1 MRKKE
6 SDAMNVHPGS
16 DTADSVLLHE
26 AFRSFDDAAA
36 TLQQSYQTLTSR
48 LEQLDVEL
56 ADRNEALSRNLR
68 ANEELR
74 EHLTA
79 IVESLSTGLL
89 VVDTEGSITRCNQAG
104 EHFLG
109 LTRDQIVGR
118 SLTVCLKEAQL
129 DGDVYPLTTQQGS
142 AVTLSHRALQTGE
155 GSHAGS
161 LVLIQDVTTVRE
173 LEDRLQRRNRLA
185 AMGEMVGR
193 IAHEIRNPLGSIE
206 LFASML
212 RRDLHGVPALRD
224 YAEHISSSVHMM
236 NRLLTN
242 LLLYTKP
249 DCSHGGW
256 HETEALMLDALTL
269 AAHAVAHTRIDIRLE
284 VNPLASRI
292 WCDAGQMK
300 QVLLNLILNSI
311 HAMPGSGTL
320 TLSATLTGGQASGGP
335 ALCLSVSDT
344 GVGIAPAQRA
354 KIFDPFFTTRDE
366 GTGLGLAIV
375 HAIVEAHRGRI
386 DVESVEGRGTTL
398 TIVLPHPQEEQ
409 RVKTSGSLDLDRR
422 DRGAAS
428 AMIGERHFVE
438 EETSA

>member
-1 MRKKE
+1 
-6 SDAMNVHPGS
+6 MNVHSAPASIDS
-16 DTADSVLLHE
+16 DLLHE
-26 AFRSFDDAAA
+26 AFRSFDGAAA
-36 TLQQSYQTLTSR
+36 TLQQSYQTLTTR

-56 ADRNEALSRNLR
+56 ADRNEALRMNLC
-68 ANEELR
+68 ANEQLR

-89 VVDTEGSITRCNQAG
+89 VMDESGTITRCNQAG
-104 EHFLG
+104 AQLLG
-109 LTRDQIVGR
+109 LAHDRIIGR
-118 SLTVCLKEAQL
+118 SLAACLKEARL
-129 DGDVYPLTTQQGS
+129 DSDVYPLTTHQGA
-142 AVTLSHRALQTGE
+142 AVSLSQRALQTSDGR
-155 GSHAGS
+155 HAGS
-161 LVLIQDVTTVRE
+161 LALIQDVTAVRE

-212 RRDLHGVPALRD
+212 HRDLHDAPGLRK

-249 DCSHGGW
+249 DCSHGAR
-256 HETEALMLDALTL
+256 HETEALILDALTL
-269 AAHAVAHTRIDIRLE
+269 AAHAVAGARVDIRIG
-284 VNPLASRI
+284 VDPLASHL

-311 HAMPGSGTL
+311 HAMPKGGTL
-320 TLSATLTGGQASGGP
+320 TLTAKLTAESAPGGP
-335 ALCLSVSDT
+335 GVCLSVSDT
-344 GVGIAPAQRA
+344 GVGIPAAERSRV
-354 KIFDPFFTTRDE
+354 FDPFFTTRDE

-375 HAIVEAHRGRI
+375 HAIVEGHRGRI
-386 DVESVEGRGTTL
+386 DVESAEGQGATF
-398 TIVLPHPQEEQ
+398 TIVLPNHH
-409 RVKTSGSLDLDRR
+409 GLDRR
-422 DRGAAS
+422 LINS
-428 AMIGERHFVE
+428 SSSSILSGEGRNTAEILNEERLVE

>member
-1 MRKKE
+1 
-6 SDAMNVHPGS
+6 MNVHPASATTES
-16 DTADSVLLHE
+16 DLLHD
-26 AFRSFDDAAA
+26 AFRSFDEAAA

-56 ADRNEALSRNLR
+56 ADRNEALGRNLR

-89 VVDTEGSITRCNQAG
+89 VMDAEGTITRCNQAG
-104 EHFLG
+104 EQLLG
-109 LTRDQIVGR
+109 LSREQIIGR
-118 SLTVCLKEAQL
+118 SLAACLKEAQL
-129 DGDVYPLTTQQGS
+129 DDDVYPLTTQQGA
-142 AVTLSHRALQTGE
+142 AVALSQRALQTSE
-155 GSHAGS
+155 GCHAGNV
-161 LVLIQDVTTVRE
+161 LLIQDVTAVRE
-173 LEDRLQRRNRLA
+173 LEDRLQRRNRLV
-185 AMGEMVGR
+185 AMGEMIGR

-212 RRDLHGVPALRD
+212 HRDLSGAPVLRK

-249 DCSHGGW
+249 DCSHGEW

-269 AAHAVAHTRIDIRLE
+269 AAHAVANTRIDIRLN
-284 VNPLASRI
+284 VDPLASHI

-300 QVLLNLILNSI
+300 QVLLNMVLNSI
-311 HAMPGSGTL
+311 HAMPESGTL
-320 TLSATLTGGQASGGP
+320 SLSATITTTQTSSGP

-344 GVGIAPAQRA
+344 GVGIPAAEQPR
-354 KIFDPFFTTRDE
+354 IFDPFFTTRDE

-386 DVESVEGRGTTL
+386 DVESVEGRGTTFR
-398 TIVLPHPQEEQ
+398 IVLPHRREADRVEPPQ
-409 RVKTSGSLDLDRR
+409 SSDP
-422 DRGAAS
+422 DRGDGFGVAVVIGKRHCIEEEAS
-428 AMIGERHFVE
+428 A
-438 EETSA
+438 

>member
-1 MRKKE
+1 MNIHPVSATTD
-6 SDAMNVHPGS
+6 SD
-16 DTADSVLLHE
+16 LLHE

-36 TLQQSYQTLTSR
+36 TLQQSYLTMTSR

-56 ADRNEALSRNLR
+56 ADRNEALGRNLR

-89 VVDTEGSITRCNQAG
+89 VMDTEGTITRCNQAG
-104 EHFLG
+104 EQFLG
-109 LTRDQIVGR
+109 LPREQIIGR
-118 SLTVCLKEAQL
+118 SLAACLKEAQL
-129 DGDVYPLTTQQGS
+129 DGDVYPLTTQRGA
-142 AVTLSHRALQTGE
+142 AVALSHRALQSSE
-155 GSHAGS
+155 GRHAGS
-161 LVLIQDVTTVRE
+161 LALIQDVTAVRE

-212 RRDLHGVPALRD
+212 RRDLNGVPALRG

-249 DCSHGGW
+249 DCSHGEW
-256 HETEALMLDALTL
+256 HVTEDLMQDALTL
-269 AAHAVAHTRIDIRLE
+269 AAHAVANTRIDIRLD

-320 TLSATLTGGQASGGP
+320 TLSATLTEEQPPGGP
-335 ALCLSVSDT
+335 ALRLSVSDT
-344 GVGIAPAQRA
+344 GVGIAAAQRSR
-354 KIFDPFFTTRDE
+354 IFDPFFTTRDD

-386 DVESVEGRGTTL
+386 DVESVEGRGTTF
-398 TIVLPHPQEEQ
+398 TIVLPHHREAD
-409 RVKTSGSLDLDRR
+409 RVETPESPDP
-422 DRGAAS
+422 DRGDGAGVP
-428 AMIGERHFVE
+428 AMIDERHFVE

>member
-1 MRKKE
+1 MNIHPVSATTD
-6 SDAMNVHPGS
+6 SD
-16 DTADSVLLHE
+16 LLHE

-36 TLQQSYQTLTSR
+36 TLQQSYLTMTSR

-89 VVDTEGSITRCNQAG
+89 VMDTEGTITRCNQAG
-104 EHFLG
+104 EQLLG
-109 LTRDQIVGR
+109 LAREQIVGR
-118 SLTVCLKEAQL
+118 SLATCLKDARL
-129 DGDVYPLTTQQGS
+129 DGDVYPLTTRQGA
-142 AVTLSHRALQTGE
+142 AVSLSQRALQTSDGR
-155 GSHAGS
+155 HAGS
-161 LVLIQDVTTVRE
+161 LALIQDVTALRE

-212 RRDLHGVPALRD
+212 RRDLNGEAGLRG

-249 DCSHGGW
+249 DCSHGEW
-256 HETEALMLDALTL
+256 HETEVLMLDALTL
-269 AAHAVAHTRIDIRLE
+269 AAHAVANTRIDIRIE
-284 VNPLASRI
+284 ADPAASRI

-320 TLSATLTGGQASGGP
+320 TLSATLTEEQAPRGP
-335 ALCLSVSDT
+335 AVRLSVSDT
-344 GVGIAPAQRA
+344 GVGIPAAQRSR
-354 KIFDPFFTTRDE
+354 IFDPFFTTRDE

-375 HAIVEAHRGRI
+375 HAIVEGHRGRI
-386 DVESVEGRGTTL
+386 DVESVEGRGTTF
-398 TIVLPHPQEEQ
+398 TIVLPNHQEPSRRLSLESPAIASRDGY
-409 RVKTSGSLDLDRR
+409 RVPDMIEERHLLEEE
-422 DRGAAS
+422 AS
-428 AMIGERHFVE
+428 A
-438 EETSA
+438 

>member
-1 MRKKE
+1 MNI
-6 SDAMNVHPGS
+6 DAVSTTMEN
-16 DTADSVLLHE
+16 DLLHE

-56 ADRNEALSRNLR
+56 ADRNEALGQNLR

-89 VVDTEGSITRCNQAG
+89 VLNTEGLITRCNQAG
-104 EHFLG
+104 EQLLG
-109 LTRDQIVGR
+109 LTREQMMGR
-118 SLTVCLKEAQL
+118 SLVDCLKEAQL
-129 DGDVYPLTTQQGS
+129 DGEAYPLTTQQGA
-142 AVTLSHRALQTGE
+142 AVTLSQRALQSSAGCQ
-155 GSHAGS
+155 AGS
-161 LVLIQDVTTVRE
+161 VVLIQDVTAVRE

-212 RRDLHGVPALRD
+212 RRDLNGDPALRG

-249 DCSHGGW
+249 DCSHGEW
-256 HETEALMLDALTL
+256 HETEALMLDSLTL
-269 AAHAVAHTRIDIRLE
+269 AAHAIASTRIDIRLDID
-284 VNPLASRI
+284 PLAVRI

-300 QVLLNLILNSI
+300 QVLLNLILNGI

-320 TLSATLTGGQASGGP
+320 TLSAALAEGRVSGGP
-335 ALCLSVSDT
+335 AICLSVSDT
-344 GVGIAPAQRA
+344 GVGIPAAQRSR
-354 KIFDPFFTTRDE
+354 IFDPFFTTRDD

-375 HAIVEAHRGRI
+375 HAIVEGHRGRI
-386 DVESVEGRGTTL
+386 DVESVEGRGTTF
-398 TIVLPHPQEEQ
+398 TIALPGHRETDCVQDPEMP
-409 RVKTSGSLDLDRR
+409 VS
-422 DRGAAS
+422 DRGDGAGVPTIDA
-428 AMIGERHFVE
+428 RHFVE

>member
-1 MRKKE
+1 MNMHPVSATTD
-6 SDAMNVHPGS
+6 SD
-16 DTADSVLLHE
+16 LLHE

-36 TLQQSYQTLTSR
+36 TLQQSYFTMTTR

-56 ADRNEALSRNLR
+56 ADRNEALGRNLR

-89 VVDTEGSITRCNQAG
+89 VMDTEGTITRCNQAG
-104 EHFLG
+104 EQLLG
-109 LTRDQIVGR
+109 LTREEIMGR
-118 SLTVCLKEAQL
+118 SLAACLKEAHL
-129 DGDVYPLTTQQGS
+129 DGDAYPLTTRYG
-142 AVTLSHRALQTGE
+142 ATVALSQRALQTSE
-155 GSHAGS
+155 GRHAGS
-161 LVLIQDVTTVRE
+161 LVLIQDVTAVRE
-173 LEDRLQRRNRLA
+173 LENRLQRRNRLA

-212 RRDLHGVPALRD
+212 RRDLNGVPALKG

-249 DCSHGGW
+249 DCSHGRW

-269 AAHAVAHTRIDIRLE
+269 AAHAVANTRVDIRLH
-284 VNPLASRI
+284 VDPLAARI

-320 TLSATLTGGQASGGP
+320 TLSATLAEEQVSGG
-335 ALCLSVSDT
+335 AAFRLSVSDT
-344 GVGIAPAQRA
+344 GSGIPAAQRSR
-354 KIFDPFFTTRDE
+354 IFDPFFTTKDE

-375 HAIVEAHRGRI
+375 HAIIEAHRGRI
-386 DVESVEGRGTTL
+386 DVESAEGRGTTF
-398 TIVLPHPQEEQ
+398 TIALPDHREA
-409 RVKTSGSLDLDRR
+409 DRIETPDSPAP
-422 DRGAAS
+422 DRGDRIGTS
-428 AMIGERHFVE
+428 PMVGERHFVE

>member
-1 MRKKE
+1 
-6 SDAMNVHPGS
+6 MNITSVS
-16 DTADSVLLHE
+16 ATADSDLLHE

-56 ADRNEALSRNLR
+56 ADRNEALGQNLR

-89 VVDTEGSITRCNQAG
+89 VLDTEGLITRCNQAG
-104 EHFLG
+104 EQLLG
-109 LTRDQIVGR
+109 LTREQIMGR
-118 SLTVCLKEAQL
+118 SLAACLKEAQL
-129 DGDVYPLTTQQGS
+129 DGDVYPLTTQQGA
-142 AVTLSHRALQTGE
+142 AVALSQRALQTSVGR
-155 GSHAGS
+155 HAGS
-161 LVLIQDVTTVRE
+161 VVLIQDVTAVRE

-212 RRDLHGVPALRD
+212 RRDLNGVPALRG

-249 DCSHGGW
+249 DCSHGEW

-269 AAHAVAHTRIDIRLE
+269 AAHAVANTRIDIRLD
-284 VNPLASRI
+284 VDSLAARI

-320 TLSATLTGGQASGGP
+320 TLSAALTEGQASGGP
-335 ALCLSVSDT
+335 AICLSVSDT
-344 GVGIAPAQRA
+344 GVGIPAAQRSR
-354 KIFDPFFTTRDE
+354 IFDPFFTTRDE

-375 HAIVEAHRGRI
+375 HAIVEGHRGRI
-386 DVESVEGRGTTL
+386 DVESVEGRGTTF
-398 TIVLPHPQEEQ
+398 TIVLPCHRGADCVEPPE
-409 RVKTSGSLDLDRR
+409 SPAS
-422 DRGAAS
+422 DRGDGADNS
-428 AMIGERHFVE
+428 AMIDERHFVA

>member
-1 MRKKE
+1 MVNAHPVSE
-6 SDAMNVHPGS
+6 S
-16 DTADSVLLHE
+16 TDSVLLHE

-56 ADRNEALSRNLR
+56 ADRNEALGKNLR

-89 VVDTEGSITRCNQAG
+89 VMNTEGAITRCNQAG
-104 EHFLG
+104 EQFLS
-109 LTRDQIVGR
+109 LTRDQIIGR
-118 SLTVCLKEAQL
+118 SLAACLKDARL
-129 DGDVYPLTTQQGS
+129 DGDVYPLTTQQGA
-142 AVTLSHRALQTGE
+142 AVTLSQRDLQTGE
-155 GSHAGS
+155 GRHAGS
-161 LVLIQDVTTVRE
+161 LVLIQDVTAVRE

-212 RRDLHGVPALRD
+212 RRDLNGTPALRG

-249 DCSHGGW
+249 DCSHGEW

-269 AAHAVAHTRIDIRLE
+269 AAHAVASTRIDIRLE
-284 VNPLASRI
+284 VDPIASRI

-311 HAMPGSGTL
+311 QAMPGSGTL
-320 TLSATLTGGQASGGP
+320 TLSATLTEGP
-335 ALCLSVSDT
+335 VSERSALRLSVSDT
-344 GVGIAPAQRA
+344 GVGIAAAQRSR
-354 KIFDPFFTTRDE
+354 IYDPFFTTKDE

-375 HAIVEAHRGRI
+375 HAIIEAHRGRI
-386 DVESVEGRGTTL
+386 DVESVEGCGATF
-398 TIVLPHPQEEQ
+398 TIVLPHHREASCVETTELP
-409 RVKTSGSLDLDRR
+409 DPH
-422 DRGAAS
+422 RGDGAGAGAP
-428 AMIGERHFVE
+428 AMIAAHHFVE

>member
-1 MRKKE
+1 MNLHSVSATTD
-6 SDAMNVHPGS
+6 SD
-16 DTADSVLLHE
+16 LLHQ
-26 AFRSFDDAAA
+26 AFRSFDDAAL
-36 TLQQSYQTLTSR
+36 TLQQSYQTLTTR

-56 ADRNEALSRNLR
+56 ADRNEALGRNLR

-89 VVDTEGSITRCNQAG
+89 VMDTEGTITRCNQAG
-104 EHFLG
+104 EQLLG
-109 LTRDQIVGR
+109 LPREQIIGR
-118 SLTVCLKEAQL
+118 SLTACLKEAQL
-129 DGDVYPLTTQQGS
+129 DGDAYPLTTQQGA
-142 AVTLSHRALQTGE
+142 AVALSQRALQTSE
-155 GSHAGS
+155 GRHAGS
-161 LVLIQDVTTVRE
+161 VLLIQDVTAVRE

-206 LFASML
+206 LFASMM
-212 RRDLHGVPALRD
+212 RRDLNGLPSLRG

-249 DCSHGGW
+249 DCSHGEW

-269 AAHAVAHTRIDIRLE
+269 AAHAVARTRIDIRLE
-284 VNPLASRI
+284 VDPRASRM

-320 TLSATLTGGQASGGP
+320 TLSAILTEEQALGGP
-335 ALCLSVSDT
+335 ALRLLVSDT
-344 GVGIAPAQRA
+344 GVGIAAAQRSR
-354 KIFDPFFTTRDE
+354 IFDPFFTTRDD

-386 DVESVEGRGTTL
+386 DVESAEGRGTTF
-398 TIVLPHPQEEQ
+398 TIVLPHRREADRIEAPE
-409 RVKTSGSLDLDRR
+409 SPDLI
-422 DRGAAS
+422 RGDGTGVPAS
-428 AMIGERHFVE
+428 IDERHFVE

>member
-1 MRKKE
+1 MNAHPVPAITD
-6 SDAMNVHPGS
+6 SD
-16 DTADSVLLHE
+16 LLHE

-56 ADRNEALSRNLR
+56 ADRNEALRQNLC
-68 ANEELR
+68 ANEQLR

-89 VVDTEGSITRCNQAG
+89 VMDEAGIITRCNQAG
-104 EHFLG
+104 TQLLG
-109 LTRDQIVGR
+109 LAHEQIVGH
-118 SLTVCLKEAQL
+118 SLAACLKEARL
-129 DGDVYPLTTQQGS
+129 DGDMYPLTTQQGA
-142 AVTLSHRALQTGE
+142 AVSLSQRALQTSDGR
-155 GSHAGS
+155 HAGS
-161 LVLIQDVTTVRE
+161 LALIQDVTAVRE

-212 RRDLHGVPALRD
+212 HRDLNDAPGLRR

-242 LLLYTKP
+242 LLVYTKP
-249 DCSHGGW
+249 DCSHGAR

-269 AAHAVAHTRIDIRLE
+269 AAHAVAGARVDIRLD
-284 VNPLASRI
+284 VDPLAPHI

-300 QVLLNLILNSI
+300 QVLLNLILNGI
-311 HAMPGSGTL
+311 HAMPDGGTL
-320 TLSATLTGGQASGGP
+320 TLSARLTAEPAPGGP
-335 ALCLSVSDT
+335 GVCLSVSDT
-344 GVGIAPAQRA
+344 GVGIPAAQRSR
-354 KIFDPFFTTRDE
+354 IFDPFFTTRDE

-375 HAIVEAHRGRI
+375 HAIVEGHRGRI
-386 DVESVEGRGTTL
+386 DVDSVEGRGTTFS
-398 TIVLPHPQEEQ
+398 IALPNHQEPS
-409 RVKTSGSLDLDRR
+409 RVPICESPAMASGDEYSVAEMLD
-422 DRGAAS
+422 
-428 AMIGERHFVE
+428 ERLLVE

>member
-1 MRKKE
+1 MNGHPVSAQMD
-6 SDAMNVHPGS
+6 SD
-16 DTADSVLLHE
+16 LLHE

-56 ADRNEALSRNLR
+56 ADRNEALRKNLR
-68 ANEELR
+68 VNEELR

-89 VVDTEGSITRCNQAG
+89 VMDEAGTITRCNQAG
-104 EHFLG
+104 TQLLG
-109 LTRDQIVGR
+109 LAHEQIIGR
-118 SLTVCLKEAQL
+118 SLAMCLKDAHL
-129 DGDVYPLTTQQGS
+129 DGDVYPLTTQQGA
-142 AVTLSHRALQTGE
+142 AVSLSQRALQTSDGRQ
-155 GSHAGS
+155 AGS
-161 LVLIQDVTTVRE
+161 LALIQDVTAMRE

-212 RRDLHGVPALRD
+212 RRDLHDAPALRG

-249 DCSHGGW
+249 DCSHRER
-256 HETEALMLDALTL
+256 HETEALMLNALTL
-269 AAHAVAHTRIDIRLE
+269 AAHAVAGARVDIRLD
-284 VNPLASRI
+284 VNPLASHM

-311 HAMPGSGTL
+311 HAMPNGGTL
-320 TLSATLTGGQASGGP
+320 TLSARPTAEATSGGVGI
-335 ALCLSVSDT
+335 CLSVSDT
-344 GVGIAPAQRA
+344 GIGIPAAQRSR
-354 KIFDPFFTTRDE
+354 IFDPFFTTRDE

-375 HAIVEAHRGRI
+375 HAIVEGHRGRI
-386 DVESVEGRGTTL
+386 DVESEEGRGTTFTL
-398 TIVLPHPQEEQ
+398 VLPNHHAVSPMPLQESPVLSFSE
-409 RVKTSGSLDLDRR
+409 GCP
-422 DRGAAS
+422 AS
-428 AMIGERHFVE
+428 EMIAERLLVG

>member
-1 MRKKE
+1 
-6 SDAMNVHPGS
+6 MNVHPGS
-16 DTADSVLLHE
+16 DTADSDLLHE
-26 AFRSFDDAAA
+26 AFRSFDEAAT

-56 ADRNEALSRNLR
+56 ADRNEALSLNLR

-89 VVDTEGSITRCNQAG
+89 VVDTEGSVTRCNQAG

-109 LTRDQIVGR
+109 LTRAQIVGR

-155 GSHAGS
+155 GRHAGS
-161 LVLIQDVTTVRE
+161 LVLIQDVTAVRE

-212 RRDLHGVPALRD
+212 RRDLHGAPALRD

-256 HETEALMLDALTL
+256 HETETLMLDALTL

-284 VNPLASRI
+284 VHPIASRI
-292 WCDAGQMK
+292 WCDEGQMK

-311 HAMPGSGTL
+311 HAMPGNGTL
-320 TLSATLTGGQASGGP
+320 TLSAALAGDQTPGRP
-335 ALCLSVSDT
+335 ALRLSVSDT
-344 GVGIAPAQRA
+344 GVGIAPSQRP

-422 DRGAAS
+422 DRGAAT
-428 AMIGERHFVE
+428 ATVGARHFVE

>member
-1 MRKKE
+1 MT
-6 SDAMNVHPGS
+6 VHPVPASTDS
-16 DTADSVLLHE
+16 DLLHE

-56 ADRNEALSRNLR
+56 ADRNEALRQNLCV
-68 ANEELR
+68 NEELR

-89 VVDTEGSITRCNQAG
+89 VMDEAGIITRCNQAG
-104 EHFLG
+104 TQLLG
-109 LTRDQIVGR
+109 LAHEQIIGR
-118 SLTVCLKEAQL
+118 SLATCLKEASL
-129 DGDVYPLTTQQGS
+129 DGDVYPLTTRQGA
-142 AVTLSHRALQTGE
+142 AVSLSRRALQTSDGRQ
-155 GSHAGS
+155 AGS
-161 LVLIQDVTTVRE
+161 LALIQDVTAVRE

-212 RRDLHGVPALRD
+212 RRDLHDAPGLRG
-224 YAEHISSSVHMM
+224 YAEHISLSVHMM

-249 DCSHGGW
+249 DCSHGKW

-269 AAHAVAHTRIDIRLE
+269 AAHAVAGARIDIRLD
-284 VNPLASRI
+284 VDPLAARI
-292 WCDAGQMK
+292 WCDAGQLK

-311 HAMPGSGTL
+311 HAMPDGGTL
-320 TLSATLTGGQASGGP
+320 TLSAKLTAGTAPTGP
-335 ALCLSVSDT
+335 GVCLSVSDT
-344 GVGIAPAQRA
+344 GVGIPAAQRSR
-354 KIFDPFFTTRDE
+354 IFDPFFTTRDE

-375 HAIVEAHRGRI
+375 HAIVEGHHGRI
-386 DVESVEGRGTTL
+386 DVDSVEGCGTTF
-398 TIVLPHPQEEQ
+398 TIALPRHHEPSRVLIRESPAMASVGGDRASEM
-409 RVKTSGSLDLDRR
+409 LD
-422 DRGAAS
+422 
-428 AMIGERHFVE
+428 ERLLVE

>member
-1 MRKKE
+1 
-6 SDAMNVHPGS
+6 MNVHPASANTES
-16 DTADSVLLHE
+16 DLLHD

-56 ADRNEALSRNLR
+56 ADRNEALGRNLR

-89 VVDTEGSITRCNQAG
+89 VMDTEGTITRCNQAG
-104 EHFLG
+104 EQLLG
-109 LTRDQIVGR
+109 LPRERIIGC
-118 SLTVCLKEAQL
+118 SFSACLKEAQL
-129 DGDVYPLTTQQGS
+129 DGDVYPLTTQQGA
-142 AVTLSHRALQTGE
+142 AVTLSQRALQTSE
-155 GSHAGS
+155 GRHAGS
-161 LVLIQDVTTVRE
+161 VLLIQDVTAVRE

-212 RRDLHGVPALRD
+212 RRDLNGAPALRK

-249 DCSHGGW
+249 DCSHGEW
-256 HETEALMLDALTL
+256 HETEALMLDGLTL
-269 AAHAVAHTRIDIRLE
+269 AAHAVANTRIEIRLD
-284 VNPLASRI
+284 VDPKTSQI

-300 QVLLNLILNSI
+300 QVLLNLVLNSI
-311 HAMPGSGTL
+311 HAMPDSGTL
-320 TLSATLTGGQASGGP
+320 TLSATYTEEQALGGP

-344 GVGIAPAQRA
+344 GVGIAAAERS

-386 DVESVEGRGTTL
+386 DVESVEGRGTTFR
-398 TIVLPHPQEEQ
+398 IVLPH
-409 RVKTSGSLDLDRR
+409 RR
-422 DRGAAS
+422 DTDRVGAPQSSDPDRGDRAGVTAI
-428 AMIGERHFVE
+428 IGERHFVE

>member
-1 MRKKE
+1 MTMHPVPANTD
-6 SDAMNVHPGS
+6 SD
-16 DTADSVLLHE
+16 LLQE

-56 ADRNEALSRNLR
+56 ADRNEALRQNLGV
-68 ANEELR
+68 NEELR

-89 VVDTEGSITRCNQAG
+89 VMDEAGIITRCNQAG
-104 EHFLG
+104 MQLLG
-109 LTRDQIVGR
+109 LTQEQVIGC
-118 SLTVCLKEAQL
+118 SLAACLKEARL
-129 DGDVYPLTTQQGS
+129 DGDVYPLTTRQGA
-142 AVTLSHRALQTGE
+142 AVSLSQRALQASDGR
-155 GSHAGS
+155 HAGS
-161 LVLIQDVTTVRE
+161 LTLIQDVTAVRE

-212 RRDLHGVPALRD
+212 RRDLSDAPGLQG

-249 DCSHGGW
+249 DCSHGKW
-256 HETEALMLDALTL
+256 HETETLILDALTL
-269 AAHAVAHTRIDIRLE
+269 AAHAVAGARVDIQLK
-284 VNPLASRI
+284 VSPDAARI

-311 HAMPGSGTL
+311 HAMPDGGTL
-320 TLSATLTGGQASGGP
+320 TLASRLTEASAPGGP
-335 ALCLSVSDT
+335 GLCLSVSDT
-344 GVGIAPAQRA
+344 GVGIPAAQRSRV
-354 KIFDPFFTTRDE
+354 FDPFFTTRDE

-375 HAIVEAHRGRI
+375 HAIVEGHRGRI
-386 DVESVEGRGTTL
+386 DVESVEGCGTTF
-398 TIVLPHPQEEQ
+398 TIALPNHQEPSRAVIRESLALASKDGYQPSDMLDEHVL
-409 RVKTSGSLDLDRR
+409 
-422 DRGAAS
+422 
-428 AMIGERHFVE
+428 VE

>member
-1 MRKKE
+1 MKVQ
-6 SDAMNVHPGS
+6 SLP
-16 DTADSVLLHE
+16 TTTDSALLRE
-26 AFRSFDDAAA
+26 AFLSFDDAAA
-36 TLQQSYQTLTSR
+36 TLQQSYQTLTCR
-48 LEQLDVEL
+48 LEQLDGEL
-56 ADRNEALSRNLR
+56 ADRNEALGRNLR

-89 VVDTEGSITRCNQAG
+89 VMDREGTITRCNQAG
-104 EHFLG
+104 EQLLG
-109 LTRDQIVGR
+109 LPRNQIIGR
-118 SLTVCLKEAQL
+118 SLGSCLKEAKL
-129 DGDVYPLTTQQGS
+129 DGNIYPLTTQQGA
-142 AVTLSHRALQTGE
+142 AVTLSQRALQTGD
-155 GSHAGS
+155 GSQAGS
-161 LVLIQDVTTVRE
+161 VVLIQDVTAVRE
-173 LEDRLQRRNRLA
+173 LENRLQRRNRLE

-212 RRDLHGVPALRD
+212 RRDLTSVPALRG

-249 DCSHGGW
+249 DCSHAEW
-256 HETEALMLDALTL
+256 HETEALILDALTL
-269 AAHAVAHTRIDIRLE
+269 AAHAVANARIDIRLE
-284 VNPLASRI
+284 VDHSASQIR
-292 WCDAGQMK
+292 CDEGQMK

-320 TLSATLTGGQASGGP
+320 TLSATLIEEQAVGGP
-335 ALCLSVSDT
+335 ALRLSVSDT
-344 GVGIAPAQRA
+344 GVGIAAAAQSR
-354 KIFDPFFTTRDE
+354 IFDPFFTTRDD

-386 DVESVEGRGTTL
+386 DVESVEGRGTTFS
-398 TIVLPHPQEEQ
+398 IVIPHRRALETTEPAVSPEPEHEDGIQIPA
-409 RVKTSGSLDLDRR
+409 VIGDR
-422 DRGAAS
+422 DY
-428 AMIGERHFVE
+428 IE

>member
-1 MRKKE
+1 
-6 SDAMNVHPGS
+6 MNVHSVSKNMDS
-16 DTADSVLLHE
+16 DLLHE
-26 AFRSFDDAAA
+26 AFQSFDDAAA

-48 LEQLDVEL
+48 LEQLDTEL
-56 ADRNEALSRNLR
+56 AERNEALGRNLC

-89 VVDTEGSITRCNQAG
+89 VMDTAGTVTRCNQAG
-104 EHFLG
+104 EQFLG
-109 LTRDQIVGR
+109 LTREQIIGN
-118 SLTVCLKEAQL
+118 SFADCLKKAQL
-129 DGDVYPLTTQQGS
+129 DGDVYPLTTQQGA
-142 AVTLSHRALQTGE
+142 AVTLSRRALQTSE
-155 GSHAGS
+155 GRHSGS
-161 LVLIQDVTTVRE
+161 IVLIQDVTAVRE

-212 RRDLHGVPALRD
+212 RRDLHGAPALRG

-236 NRLLTN
+236 DRLLTN

-249 DCSHGGW
+249 DCSHGKW
-256 HETEALMLDALTL
+256 HGTEAIMLDALTL
-269 AAHAVAHTRIDIRLE
+269 AAHAVANTKIDIRLE
-284 VNPLASRI
+284 VNPQASRI

-320 TLSATLTGGQASGGP
+320 TLSASLTEEQAPGGP
-335 ALCLSVSDT
+335 LLRLAVSDT
-344 GVGIAPAQRA
+344 GVGIAATQRSR
-354 KIFDPFFTTRDE
+354 IFDPFFTTRDE

-375 HAIVEAHRGRI
+375 HAIIEAHRGRI
-386 DVESVEGRGTTL
+386 DVESVEGRGTTF
-398 TIVLPHPQEEQ
+398 TIVLPHHQEADRIE
-409 RVKTSGSLDLDRR
+409 TSTSS
-422 DRGAAS
+422 DRGDGS
-428 AMIGERHFVE
+428 GVPAMIDERHFVE

>member
-1 MRKKE
+1 MKVQ
-6 SDAMNVHPGS
+6 SLS
-16 DTADSVLLHE
+16 TTTDSALLRE
-26 AFRSFDDAAA
+26 AFLSFDDAAA

-48 LEQLDVEL
+48 LEQLDGEL
-56 ADRNEALSRNLR
+56 ADRNEALGRNLR

-89 VVDTEGSITRCNQAG
+89 VMDREETITRCNQAG
-104 EHFLG
+104 EQL
-109 LTRDQIVGR
+109 LCLPRNQIIGR
-118 SLTVCLKEAQL
+118 SLVSCLKEAKL
-129 DGDVYPLTTQQGS
+129 DGNVYPLTTQQGA
-142 AVTLSHRALQTGE
+142 AVTLSQRALQTGD
-155 GSHAGS
+155 GTQAGS
-161 LVLIQDVTTVRE
+161 VVLIQDVTAVRE
-173 LEDRLQRRNRLA
+173 LENRLQRRNRLE

-212 RRDLHGVPALRD
+212 RRDLTSVPALRG

-249 DCSHGGW
+249 DCSHAAW
-256 HETEALMLDALTL
+256 HETEALLLDALTL
-269 AAHAVAHTRIDIRLE
+269 AAHAVANARIDIRLE
-284 VNPLASRI
+284 VDPSAAQIR
-292 WCDAGQMK
+292 CDEGQMK

-311 HAMPGSGTL
+311 HAMPRSGTL
-320 TLSATLTGGQASGGP
+320 TLSATLTEEHAVGGP
-335 ALCLSVSDT
+335 ALRLSVSDT
-344 GVGIAPAQRA
+344 GVGIAAAAQSR
-354 KIFDPFFTTRDE
+354 IFDPFFTTRDD

-386 DVESVEGRGTTL
+386 DVESVEGRGTTFS
-398 TIVLPHPQEEQ
+398 IVIPHRPELAPIETAVLSESDHEDGTEIPAVIGD
-409 RVKTSGSLDLDRR
+409 RV
-422 DRGAAS
+422 
-428 AMIGERHFVE
+428 FVE